1 MMELHEG
8 SSMENTQRIYEKL
21 VHEETLNLI
30 SDMYKSLQDFCENQ
44 IPDDE
49 CPMWKE
55 EFRRCGKQCRFRDIE
70 DKMRKLGLDDMVVE

>member
-1 MMELHEG
+1 MEMNYKDYIH
-8 SSMENTQRIYEKL
+8 S
-21 VHEETLNLI
+21 ETMDLI

-55 EFRRCGKQCRFRDIE
+55 
-70 DKMRKLGLDDMVVE
+70 